1 MKKKLCAVLLA
12 LCLPLTLLT
21 GCGSKSAAD
30 GFLDTLLW
38 CDRRDHRCDRR
49 DREDPGMGCFCRK
62 VSRKFKME

>member
-30 GFLDTLLW
+30 GVFGYLA
-38 CDRRDHRCDRR
+38 
-49 DREDPGMGCFCRK
+49 GG
-62 VSRKFKME
+62 